1 MGGSAHVVQQ
11 WHRDCGVRLKPQN
24 CDAGSKKAAESHRGG
39 TYGRAGGSA
48 VLLSDDEEEGRPGY
62 GALGRG
68 STAYGSSNSLRSQDR
83 ASDGGH
89 GGPAST
95 SGFSGFEDATEGMGL
110 VLLRDYENQAMVLLV
125 APVAYIQNFA
135 DGTV

>member
-1 MGGSAHVVQQ
+1 
-11 WHRDCGVRLKPQN
+11 
-24 CDAGSKKAAESHRGG
+24 
-39 TYGRAGGSA
+39 
-48 VLLSDDEEEGRPGY
+48 LLSDDEEEGRPGY

-110 VLLRDYENQAMVLLV
+110 VMLCDSDNQSTSLWP
-125 APVAYIQNFA
+125 APVAAIQDFA
-135 DGTV
+135 DGTE

>member
-1 MGGSAHVVQQ
+1 M
-11 WHRDCGVRLKPQN
+11 
-24 CDAGSKKAAESHRGG
+24 
-39 TYGRAGGSA
+39 
-48 VLLSDDEEEGRPGY
+48 LSDDEEEGRPGY

-110 VLLRDYENQAMVLLV
+110 VLLQDSDNRLMVLLL
-125 APVAYIQNFA
+125 APVASIKKFA
-135 DGTV
+135 DGTE